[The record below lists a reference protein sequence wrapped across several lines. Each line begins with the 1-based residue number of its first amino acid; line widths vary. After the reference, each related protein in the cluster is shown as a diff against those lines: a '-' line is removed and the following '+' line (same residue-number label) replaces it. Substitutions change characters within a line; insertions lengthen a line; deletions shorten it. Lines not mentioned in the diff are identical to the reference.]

1 MSDIKDDRKYTKD
14 HEWALA
20 NGDELKIGITDYA
33 QHSLGDIVFVE
44 VNTTGNELKAGETF
58 GTIESVKAAEDL
70 YMPVT
75 GTISSSNEDLFSQ
88 PEKINSEPYES
99 WLITVKGYNKSEYD
113 GLMDAAA
120 YKEFV
125 GSLD

>member
-44 VNTTGNELKAGETF
+44 VNATGNELKAGETF